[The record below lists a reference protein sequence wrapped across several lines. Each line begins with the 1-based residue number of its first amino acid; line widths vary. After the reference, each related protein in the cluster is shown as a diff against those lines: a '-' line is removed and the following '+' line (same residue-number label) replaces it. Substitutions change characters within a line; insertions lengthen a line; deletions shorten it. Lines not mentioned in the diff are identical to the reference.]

1 MCNLLK
7 HDEKTLMQATSN
19 INFTGSVNKA
29 LLKRAKVIAAK
40 NDTSINA
47 LFNAE
52 LRYLVETFN
61 AAEKSGNQN
70 YKSLLD
76 FSLGNADEVAT
87 LGKLGIDHAE
97 DLFLLMAQAR
107 LPMPR
112 LPDAVT
118 QGMVEKLGALPT
130 SA

>member
-1 MCNLLK
+1 
-7 HDEKTLMQATSN
+7 MQAANAN
-19 INFTGSVNKA
+19 INFTGSVNKT

-52 LRYLVETFN
+52 LRYLVETFD

-76 FSLGNADEVAT
+76 FSLGNADEVTT
-87 LGKLGIDHAE
+87 LGKLGIEQTE

-118 QGMVEKLGALPT
+118 QGMVEKLGALPN
-130 SA
+130 AA